1 MKKILP
7 IMLIV
12 LFTATSAFCG
22 QFEDVV
28 KMAEQGD
35 AAAQY
40 KLGEIYAKGYED
52 DVPQD
57 YKKAAYWY
65 KKAAE
70 QGYADAQHNLGF
82 MYAEGQGV
90 TQDLKLAYVWSSL
103 AAAQGKGTNNRD
115 VVAKMLTPQQLSEAQ
130 DQAATLQSQIES
142 QTETTE

>member
-7 IMLIV
+7 VMLLV

-22 QFEDVV
+22 QFEDVL

-35 AAAQY
+35 AAAQS
-40 KLGEIYAKGYED
+40 KLGEIYAKGI

-57 YKKAAYWY
+57 HKKAAYWY

-82 MYAEGQGV
+82 MYAEGQGIP
-90 TQDLKLAYVWSSL
+90 QNFKLAYVWSSL
-103 AAAQGKGTNNRD
+103 AAAQGKGINNRD
-115 VVAKMLTPQQLSEAQ
+115 VVAKMLTPEQLSEAQ
-130 DQAATLQSQIES
+130 DLAATLQSQIET

>member
-7 IMLIV
+7 VMLIV

-22 QFEDVV
+22 QFEDVL

-35 AAAQY
+35 AVAQCN
-40 KLGEIYAKGYED
+40 LGEIYAKGV

-57 YKKAAYWY
+57 HKKAADWY

-70 QGYADAQHNLGF
+70 QGDADAQHNLGF

-90 TQDLKLAYVWSSL
+90 AQDLKLAYVWSSL

-115 VVAKMLTPQQLSEAQ
+115 VLAKMLTPRQLSEAQ
-130 DQAATLQSQIES
+130 DQAATLQSQIDS
-142 QTETTE
+142 QTETAE

>member
-1 MKKILP
+1 MKKILLVM
-7 IMLIV
+7 IVV
-12 LFTATSAFCG
+12 LFTATSAFCD
-22 QFEDVV
+22 QFEDAV

-57 YKKAAYWY
+57 HKKAAYWY

-70 QGYADAQHNLGF
+70 QGYADAQHNLGY

-90 TQDLKLAYVWSSL
+90 PQDLKLAYVWSSL
-103 AAAQGKGTNNRD
+103 AAAQGKGINNRD
-115 VVAKMLTPQQLSEAQ
+115 VIAKMLTPQQLSEAQ
-130 DQAATLQSQIES
+130 DQAAAMQSQIES
-142 QTETTE
+142 QTKTKE